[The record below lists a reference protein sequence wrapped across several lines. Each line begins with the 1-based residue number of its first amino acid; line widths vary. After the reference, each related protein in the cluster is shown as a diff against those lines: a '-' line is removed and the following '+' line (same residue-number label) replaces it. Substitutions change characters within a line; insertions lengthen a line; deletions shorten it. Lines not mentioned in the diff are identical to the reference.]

1 MKKTL
6 IGALVGGIIIFI
18 WQFLSW
24 SLINFHESAQQYT
37 PKQDAIM
44 NVLKSEGLEEGG
56 YILPMLPKTATT
68 EEWQQFM
75 TNAEGKPWASIQY
88 HNAMKND
95 MMMNIIRGLVV
106 NIITVWLLCWVL
118 VRLKHTNFANI
129 LTASLFTGLIVFLNV
144 PYTNYIW
151 YESFDLYAHLAD
163 AVISWG
169 ACGLWLAWW
178 LSRNN
183 AHAPVLT
190 DSKNRETTVS

>member
-75 TNAEGKPWASIQY
+75 TNAEEKPWASIQY

-118 VRLKHTNFANI
+118 VRLKNTNFANI

-163 AVISWG
+163 ALISWG

-183 AHAPVLT
+183 AHAPVLMNN
-190 DSKNRETTVS
+190 KNREATVS